1 MCAPAADQQSIEAVR
16 WAVALIVP
24 AAAGLVGV
32 VVGAWLTSRRE
43 RRQRQ
48 LAYLEK
54 QLSSFYSPM
63 LGLRNEVRTHGAL
76 RIRIMNEASAAWTQ
90 VCAESEH
97 LDVLE
102 RQRIT
107 KERGPEFTRIIEYD
121 NNKLHEDLLPAYR
134 KIMASLPRKLLA
146 RRRPDRSTRRLSS
159 SLKSGIV
166 GLRSRFPSKRSS
178 ACSTPRKN
186 LRRSTSTLRSST
198 MPFAASSRPECH
210 NKTAPNP

>member
-48 LAYLEK
+48 LVYLEK

-76 RIRIMNEASAAWTQ
+76 RFRIMNEASAAWTQ

-134 KIMASLPRKLLA
+134 KIMGLFRENYWLAEPETRSFYAEVVEFVEIWNRGVEKSLPVEVLKRLQHTEEKLA
-146 RRRPDRSTRRLSS
+146 PFYEHIEKQHDAIRGK
-159 SLKSGIV
+159 LKAG
-166 GLRSRFPSKRSS
+166 
-178 ACSTPRKN
+178 
-186 LRRSTSTLRSST
+186 
-198 MPFAASSRPECH
+198 MP
-210 NKTAPNP
+210 